1 MRTFGY
7 ITVGQILDTIN
18 QEMFEKTKK
27 RLSRP
32 TFYKLEK
39 QNLFPSKRTIGK
51 WRVYTEDEAKI
62 VIQVI
67 RENYR
72 LADPDDPI
80 SIDSVIDVASDKK
93 DITQEPV

>member
-18 QEMFEKTKK
+18 EEMFAKTGK

-51 WRVYTEDEAKI
+51 WRVYTEDEAKV
-62 VIQVI
+62 VIQLI

-72 LADPDDPI
+72 LVDPEE
-80 SIDSVIDVASDKK
+80 
-93 DITQEPV
+93 TLQQ